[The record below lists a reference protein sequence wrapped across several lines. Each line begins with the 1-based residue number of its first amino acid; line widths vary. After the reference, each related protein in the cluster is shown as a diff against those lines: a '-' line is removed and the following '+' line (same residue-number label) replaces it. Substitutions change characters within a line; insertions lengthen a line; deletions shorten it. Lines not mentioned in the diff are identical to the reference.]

1 MTTRPAGEPDP
12 DGPPLWG
19 HPVARDGK
27 GCASLGE
34 LRGEI
39 DRIDRALVDLLAE
52 RASFTREAARF
63 KATIEEV
70 AAPRRASAVIEGA
83 TRRAV
88 AAGVPER
95 IARAVFEALV
105 QSSIDD
111 QRAYY
116 LDHRGVS
123 R

>member
-19 HPVARDGK
+19 RPVARGGK

-52 RASFTREAARF
+52 RAAFTREAARF
-63 KATIEEV
+63 KATIDEV
-70 AAPRRASAVIEGA
+70 AAPQRAAAVIEGA

-88 AAGVPER
+88 AEGVPER

-105 QSSIDD
+105 RSSIDD

-116 LDHRGVS
+116 LDHRGGS